1 MGPISVFIIIMLSV
15 GRGGGDWRIC
25 QFDGNNRSVVVVAE
39 TLEFPAEA
47 LALTELPVRQQPDS
61 RYYRKKMAMFR
72 GTIPHHECQSEGS
85 IRDRIQAR
93 RMNCRTEH

>member
-39 TLEFPAEA
+39 TLEFPAE
-47 LALTELPVRQQPDS
+47 L
-61 RYYRKKMAMFR
+61 
-72 GTIPHHECQSEGS
+72 
-85 IRDRIQAR
+85 
-93 RMNCRTEH
+93 